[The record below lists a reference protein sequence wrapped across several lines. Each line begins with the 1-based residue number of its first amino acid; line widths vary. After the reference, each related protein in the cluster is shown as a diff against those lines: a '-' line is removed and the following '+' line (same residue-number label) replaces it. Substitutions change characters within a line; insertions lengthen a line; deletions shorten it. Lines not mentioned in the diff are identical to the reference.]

1 MAESAQIGDKLAA
14 GAAASSARASW
25 RDYRELTKPGVVALM
40 ILTSLI
46 GMCMA
51 VPGWVPLDALIL
63 GNLGIA
69 LCAGAAAAI
78 NHVVD
83 QRIDQ
88 RMARTRNR
96 PLARGRV
103 SQARAI
109 AFATLLGVTGMAIL
123 LIWVNALTAW
133 LTLASLVGYAFVYTL
148 FLKRATPQN
157 IVIGGLAGA
166 APPLLGWTAVT
177 GEIHGHALLLVL
189 IIFAWTPPHFWA
201 LAIHRREEYA
211 LVDIPMLPVTHGVRF
226 TQLHILL
233 YTIIMFLIT
242 LLPFA
247 TRMSSW
253 LYLAGAVVLGA
264 RFLYWAVEILREKNP
279 RAPILT
285 FKYSITYLML
295 LFLVMLVDHYL
306 LPLPPLAYLP

>member
-1 MAESAQIGDKLAA
+1 MAT
-14 GAAASSARASW
+14 AASDRALW
-25 RDYRELTKPGVVALM
+25 EDYLELTKPRVVALM
-40 ILTSLI
+40 ILTAII

-51 VPGWVPLDALIL
+51 VPGFVPWQPMVL

-78 NHVVD
+78 NHIVD
-83 QRIDQ
+83 ERIDQ
-88 RMARTRNR
+88 KMARTEKRPVATGRISQRN
-96 PLARGRV
+96 
-103 SQARAI
+103 AI
-109 AFATLLGVTGMAIL
+109 VFATLLALLGVVIL
-123 LIWVNALTAW
+123 VVWINTLTAV
-133 LTLASLVGYAFVYTL
+133 LTVASLIGYAFIYTM

-177 GEIHGHALLLVL
+177 GDIHGHALLLVL

-211 LVDIPMLPVTHGVRF
+211 LVGIPMLPVTHGVKF
-226 TQLHILL
+226 TALHILL

-247 TRMSSW
+247 TGLSGW
-253 LYLAGAVVLGA
+253 LYLAGAVVLGGV
-264 RFLYWAVEILREKNP
+264 FLYWSIEIVRGHNE
-279 RAPILT
+279 RAPMET
-285 FKYSITYLML
+285 FKYSITYLLALFVIML
-295 LFLVMLVDHYL
+295 LDHWL
-306 LPLPPLAYLP
+306 LGVVF

>member
-1 MAESAQIGDKLAA
+1 MSESTAPLTPLWQ
-14 GAAASSARASW
+14 
-25 RDYRELTKPGVVALM
+25 DYLELTKPRVVALM
-40 ILTSLI
+40 IITALI

-51 VPGWVPLDALIL
+51 VPGWVPWQPLVL

-78 NHVVD
+78 NHIVD
-83 QRIDQ
+83 ERIDQ
-88 RMARTRNR
+88 QMARTQSR
-96 PLARGRV
+96 PVATGRITQRDAILFAAALA
-103 SQARAI
+103 
-109 AFATLLGVTGMAIL
+109 LLGVGVL
-123 LIWVNALTAW
+123 VVWVNVLTAV
-133 LTLASLVGYAFVYTL
+133 LTVASLIGYAFIYTM

-211 LVDIPMLPVTHGVRF
+211 SVGIPMLPVTHGVGF
-226 TQLHILL
+226 TALHILL

-242 LLPFA
+242 LMPFA
-247 TRMSSW
+247 THMSGP
-253 LYLAGAVVLGA
+253 LYLAGAVVLGLI
-264 RFLYWAVEILREKNP
+264 FLYWSIEIMRGRNVN
-279 RAPILT
+279 APMKT
-285 FKYSITYLML
+285 FQYSITYLL
-295 LFLVMLVDHYL
+295 VLFIIMLVDHWSL
-306 LPLPPLAYLP
+306 GLMI